1 MLRLRS
7 CVLTAMLCVPALC
20 ANDPTIDESLA
31 RMYNFDFPA
40 SQEILNRYIATHP
53 QDPLPYALRASGYLF
68 YELDRLGILEIE
80 FLIDDNQIAEK
91 KRKLE
96 PDSANREKF
105 LAALKDVDARVTP
118 ALQADPNDR
127 DALFAICIAQGVA
140 TDYMA
145 LVEKHQ
151 IGSLSLAKRSNGYA
165 QRLLKLDPKFYDAY
179 LSAGITEYM
188 IGSLPFF
195 LRWFVHFDN
204 VNGSKEKGVQNLQ
217 MVAREGHYFKPFA
230 KILLGIIALREKRPL
245 EAHRLLAEL
254 SHDYPENPLFRKE
267 LNKLSSKLGVNAN

>member
-68 YELDRLGILEIE
+68 YELDRLGILESE

-105 LAALKDVDARVTP
+105 LAALKDVDSRVTP
-118 ALQADPNDR
+118 VLQADPNNR

>member
-68 YELDRLGILEIE
+68 YELDRLGILESE